1 MCIVSN
7 IGDGYR
13 DKFKERWQFK
23 DRWPD
28 WVPSSPTVPDWA
40 FPLPIKPAEVSKEDF
55 DKLVKEVKQ
64 LKKLLIAAKKF
75 DEQSGQPDCEM
86 DEKVEFIKRLGELLG
101 VDMSKVFGN

>member
-1 MCIVSN
+1 MCIISN

-13 DKFKERWQFK
+13 DNFP

-28 WVPSSPTVPDWA
+28 WVPNNPTPM
-40 FPLPIKPAEVSKEDF
+40 PMIPIAPPSVSKEDF

-86 DEKVEFIKRLGELLG
+86 YEKVEFIKRLGELLG
-101 VDMSKVFGN
+101 GDMSEVFGQ